1 MTMQALASQTIM
13 EAVADLKGVA
23 VSLFAQLA
31 DGRQPGEG
39 ITRDTYGPGET
50 RGHDVVINYARQLG
64 LEITT
69 DAAANTYMT
78 LPGRNREAPRIIVGS
93 HLDSVPNGGNYDG
106 AAGVVA
112 GLLAVNT
119 LRKLAIR
126 PACDVTVMAIRAEES
141 IWFQVS
147 YIGSRAA
154 LGMLPKGALDAK
166 RFDTGR
172 PLSEYLSECGG
183 DPRAIDKGIAALDP
197 NRIRSFIELHIE
209 QAPTLVEAGK
219 PIAVG
224 ICIPGN
230 FRYPHVR
237 IHGHHDHVGTP
248 RRFRHDA
255 VAAGSE
261 LISAMDRLWAERD
274 ARGIPMAITVGRCM
288 TNPSVH
294 GLTIVPGELEFSLDV
309 RAYDEREL
317 ASLEEDI
324 VKIAAQA
331 EERYRVRIDLGP
343 RAEAPIGPCSPEI
356 SRGFAEAATK
366 LGIDFDRMF
375 SPASHDAAAFA
386 QSGVPIGMIFVR
398 NENGSHNPAEH
409 MEIADLLDGTAV
421 MTEWLHKELS

>member
-1 MTMQALASQTIM
+1 MNMQVFASQTIV
-13 EAVADLKGVA
+13 EAVNSLEGVA

-31 DGRQPGEG
+31 DGRLPGAG
-39 ITRDTYGPGET
+39 ITRDTYGAGET
-50 RGHDVVINYARQLG
+50 RGHDVVVNHARQLG
-64 LEITT
+64 LEITK

-78 LPGRNREAPRIIVGS
+78 LPGRDRNAPKVIVGS

-112 GLLAVNT
+112 GLLAINT
-119 LRKLAIR
+119 FKKLGIR
-126 PACDVTVMAIRAEES
+126 PACDITVMAIRAEES

-183 DPRAIDKGIAALDP
+183 DPRAIGEGNAALDP
-197 NRIRSFIELHIE
+197 KRIRSFIELHIE

-219 PIAVG
+219 PIGVG
-224 ICIPGN
+224 TCIPGN

-237 IHGHHDHVGTP
+237 IHGRHDHVGTP

-255 VAAGSE
+255 VAAGSD

-294 GLTIVPGELEFSLDV
+294 GLTIVPGEFEFSVDV
-309 RAYDEREL
+309 RAYDRREL

-324 VKIAAQA
+324 VKIVAQA
-331 EERYRVRIDLGP
+331 EERYRVRIELGA
-343 RAEAPIGPCSPEI
+343 RAEAAIGQCSPEI
-356 SRGFAEAATK
+356 SRGLADAATK
-366 LGIDFDRMF
+366 LGIDFDRIV

-409 MEIADLLDGTAV
+409 MEIDDLLHGTAV
-421 MTEWLHKELS
+421 MTEWLQKELS